1 MLINVRCSWKR
12 KALPCMVDAPLTF
25 LCLPNTCSGPQ
36 GRSGHPGRP
45 GNAVTNTRMHTSAH
59 VRMSQRGRKRAHHTQ
74 FSGRL
79 AHTHSHTYVC
89 VCVCVLFHCFSMIF
103 YCAFNPSRPPFRSP
117 VLPFALPSSLPP
129 LSLPLPPS
137 LRPPRIPPLRPAHS
151 PCSLLPPCS
160 RSLFAG
166 LPGDEGNRGRQGPI
180 GSTGNVGR
188 QGVDGDRG
196 PQGIRGAPGVRVC
209 VCVFC
214 VRTCARARVMYGDS
228 NMGSSNIGKVYTVM
242 VVKCMR

>member
-89 VCVCVLFHCFSMIF
+89 VCVCVCVIPLLLHDFLLRFQPIP
-103 YCAFNPSRPPFRSP
+103 PSLPLARPSVRPT
-117 VLPFALPSSLPP
+117 VLSPSSLSLSPP
-129 LSLPLPPS
+129 LTPSPADPSPPS
-137 LRPPRIPPLRPAHS
+137 CSFALLSSAPLLSFSFRR
-151 PCSLLPPCS
+151 LT
-160 RSLFAG
+160 R
-166 LPGDEGNRGRQGPI
+166 R
-180 GSTGNVGR
+180 
-188 QGVDGDRG
+188 
-196 PQGIRGAPGVRVC
+196 
-209 VCVFC
+209 
-214 VRTCARARVMYGDS
+214 
-228 NMGSSNIGKVYTVM
+228 
-242 VVKCMR
+242 